1 VPTSQRS
8 SAKCR
13 ARKFGYARVSTD
25 DQTPALQLAA
35 LTKAGRKTVF
45 KDDGLSGATTKRPA
59 LLRCLKK
66 LEHGDTPIV
75 WKLDRLGRSLRD
87 LITMLD
93 DLKHRGVKFRSLT
106 EAIDTETP
114 TGRAMWQMIG
124 VLAELER
131 SLISERTRA
140 GVKAARSRGVK
151 FGRKPKLT
159 PQQLDHARE
168 LIEKGEHDRQGI
180 ADLFKV
186 SRTTLY
192 RALAG

>member
-1 VPTSQRS
+1 V
-8 SAKCR
+8 
-13 ARKFGYARVSTD
+13 FE
-25 DQTPALQLAA
+25 AA
-35 LTKAGRKTVF
+35 GT
-45 KDDGLSGATTKRPA
+45 
-59 LLRCLKK
+59 
-66 LEHGDTPIV
+66 GDTPIV

-93 DLKHRGVKFRSLT
+93 DLKQRGVKFRSLT

-140 GVKAARSRGVK
+140 GVKAAKRRGVK
-151 FGRKPKLT
+151 FGRKPRLT
-159 PQQLDHARE
+159 PERIAHARK
-168 LIEKGEHDRQGI
+168 LIEKGEARQYV
-180 ADLFKV
+180 ADLLNV
-186 SRTTLY
+186 GRSTLY

>member
-1 VPTSQRS
+1 M
-8 SAKCR
+8 KY
-13 ARKFGYARVSTD
+13 GYARVSTD

-35 LTKAGRKTVF
+35 LTKAGCKTIF
-45 KDDGLSGATTKRPA
+45 KDDGLSGATTRRPA

-66 LEHGDTPIV
+66 LEHGDTLIV

-93 DLKHRGVKFRSLT
+93 DLKQRGVEFRSLT

-140 GVKAARSRGVK
+140 GVKAAQRRGVK

-159 PQQLDHARE
+159 PQQLAHAHK
-168 LIEKGEHDRQGI
+168 LIEDGQRREDV
-180 ADLFKV
+180 AALFKV
-186 SRTTLY
+186 SRVTLY
-192 RALAG
+192 RALMA